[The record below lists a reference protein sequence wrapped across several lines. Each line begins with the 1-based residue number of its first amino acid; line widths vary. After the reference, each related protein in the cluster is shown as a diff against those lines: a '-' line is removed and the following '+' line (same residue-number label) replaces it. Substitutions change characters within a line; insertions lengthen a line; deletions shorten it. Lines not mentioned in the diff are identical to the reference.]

1 MKEEVQLSPISH
13 DIKKRVAEEEGVGKK
28 RRKTLHYP

>member
-13 DIKKRVAEEEGVGKK
+13 DILKNASEGKVWERIEKEK
-28 RRKTLHYP
+28 N